1 MTLRVPEELREKIE
15 QAVALLGMSSA
26 AQFILQATREKSE
39 QTIRDNTV
47 LMISK
52 EDAGKIMN
60 MLESP
65 PEPSEHLLKNIK
77 KYNKAFPTKENEGL

>member
-15 QAVALLGMSSA
+15 QAVALLGMSSV

-47 LMISK
+47 LPISR
-52 EDAGKIMN
+52 EDAGKLMT

-65 PEPSEHLLKNIK
+65 PEPTDYLLKSIE
-77 KYNKAFPTKENEGL
+77 KYNNAFPTKENEGL